1 MTPLISPLLG
11 CRALAPRLL
20 AAMLLVLGMRL
31 SLSAQSAV
39 APLAAGKSIQFRITD
54 YDFSTSRT
62 GNPLSI
68 QRDWRVGAE
77 LLFEKVKED
86 GRGTRFMIG
95 WAMQDE
101 WNRSVD
107 ASGNQTYGY
116 AYQHFIRVG
125 WGKSQT
131 YLLKRLMMRG
141 GVDNF
146 FQVGTGLHSGYSSLD
161 GSSNSLSYA
170 DAREVPSFQFGI
182 RPFLGLGFQAS
193 SHFAVGIES
202 GLLLSLTAELGN
214 FRESESNPRWGAVE
228 NESGQYGLVLDAG
241 PSAVY
246 PFLVLTYQF

>member
-1 MTPLISPLLG
+1 MKSSIFPHLRWGAT
-11 CRALAPRLL
+11 AARLL
-20 AAMLLVLGMRL
+20 AAVLLLL
-31 SLSAQSAV
+31 SMHTGLHAQSAFS
-39 APLAAGKSIQFRITD
+39 PLAAGKFIQFRITD

-62 GNPLSI
+62 GNPLSVK
-68 QRDWRVGAE
+68 RDWRVGAE
-77 LLFEKVKED
+77 LLLEKVKED

-101 WNRSVD
+101 WDKSVE
-107 ASGNQTYGY
+107 AAGNQIYNY

-131 YLLKRLMMRG
+131 YLLKHFMMRG

-161 GSSNSLSYA
+161 GSGNSLSYA
-170 DAREVPSFQFGI
+170 DSREVPSFQFGI

-214 FRESESNPRWGAVE
+214 FRESEYSPRWGAE
-228 NESGQYGLVLDAG
+228 ERESGQYGLVLDAG